1 MSASPFRGNNI
12 PVKHDP
18 FKKATSA
25 TSLSAPDG
33 SSVQAAANNTGT
45 DAGTMWNR
53 LQCVS
58 PRTAHAPRLPPR
70 SVCSLS
76 HSRAINSRSLSL
88 LLAGR

>member
-58 PRTAHAPRLPPR
+58 PAPHTRRVCLPAP
-70 SVCSLS
+70 CALSLS
-76 HSRAINSRSLSL
+76 LARNKLSL